1 MEPRVEIEVIGIFK
15 IGDIMAEEWQVVF
28 KVKGLV
34 APEEGV
40 LIDDKIIVKGV
51 PPSDDAYVYFKAKI
65 HSEEEKDSFR
75 EDSENTLKD
84 ILKVY
89 GLITTHYARL
99 PSSRVTIMS
108 KVSSGEPFGS
118 MKRTPEGGLYAFFGD
133 EKRRENIPLIKR
145 TIAKYQSVKQIFE
158 DDAKLFLRNAI
169 DYFYHALNNIRPE
182 ERLIDL
188 MIAMESL
195 FSRQPQEL
203 RLRISLRAAF
213 LLSIGKKNKRS
224 DIFKRIYDLYAIRSK
239 IVHGIQK
246 VDLPGQE
253 FLSFINDVSEA
264 INVFF
269 YIRKG
274 KDEFL
279 TLLDE
284 SVYDIKKRRELEEL
298 VLGALPDE

>member
-1 MEPRVEIEVIGIFK
+1 MHARVEIEVIGIFK

-40 LIDDKIIVKGV
+40 LIDDKIIVRGV
-51 PPSDDAYVYFKAKI
+51 PPGDDAYVYFRAKI

-89 GLITTHYARL
+89 GLITTHYAGL
-99 PSSRVTIMS
+99 PSSRMTIMS
-108 KVSSGEPFGS
+108 KVSSEEPFGS
-118 MKRTPEGGLYAFFGD
+118 MKRTPEGGLYPFFRD
-133 EKRRENIPLIKR
+133 EKRRENIHLIKR

-158 DDAKLFLRNAI
+158 NEAKLYLRNAI

-203 RLRISLRAAF
+203 RLRISLRGAF
-213 LLSIGKKNKRS
+213 LLSIGKENKRS

-253 FLSFINDVSEA
+253 FLSFINDVREA